1 MIPNLVLAS
10 SSPRRKQLLALGGV
24 PFEVLAADIN
34 EDPLPGEEPKNY
46 VARLAR
52 EKAQAAAARL
62 AGRHAVVIAAD
73 STVVHAGRILGK
85 PADAAEARAI
95 LRSLRGQRHVAYT
108 AISVLRTRDGAQLDD
123 LAETPVPMRNYTDAE
138 IEAYIATG
146 DPLDKAGA
154 YAIQH
159 PGFQPVA
166 SMTGCRANVVGLPLC
181 HLKRT
186 LAKWDLTFET
196 DVPSACQAHLNY
208 ACPVAV
214 DILAW
219 RQ

>member
-24 PFEVLAADIN
+24 PFEVVPADIN
-34 EDPLPGEEPKNY
+34 EDPLPNEEPKAY

-52 EKAQAAAARL
+52 EKAQATAAKL
-62 AGRHAVVIAAD
+62 AGRDAIVIAAD
-73 STVVHAGRILGK
+73 STVVHEGRILGK

-108 AISVLRTRDGAQLDD
+108 AISVLRTKDGAQMDD
-123 LAETPVPMRNYTDAE
+123 LAETPVPMRNYTDDE

-159 PGFQPVA
+159 PGFRPVA

-196 DVPSACQAHLNY
+196 DIPSACQAHLNY
-208 ACPVAV
+208 DCPVSD

>member
-1 MIPNLVLAS
+1 M
-10 SSPRRKQLLALGGV
+10 LALGGV
-24 PFEVLAADIN
+24 PFEIVAANIN
-34 EDPLPGEEPKNY
+34 EDSLPDEEPKAY

-52 EKAQAAAARL
+52 EKAQAAAKKL
-62 AGRHAVVIAAD
+62 AGREAIVVAAD
-73 STVVHAGRILGK
+73 STVVLDGRILGK
-85 PADAAEARAI
+85 PADATEARAI
-95 LRSLRGQRHVAYT
+95 LRSLRGQSHVAYT
-108 AISVLRTRDGAQLDD
+108 AISVLRTGDGVHVND
-123 LAETPVPMRNYTDAE
+123 LAETPVPMRNYTDEE
-138 IEAYIATG
+138 IDTYIATG

-159 PGFQPVA
+159 PGFRPAA

-181 HLKRT
+181 HLMRT
-186 LAKWDLTFET
+186 LAKWDLTFEA

-208 ACPVAV
+208 DCPVSG